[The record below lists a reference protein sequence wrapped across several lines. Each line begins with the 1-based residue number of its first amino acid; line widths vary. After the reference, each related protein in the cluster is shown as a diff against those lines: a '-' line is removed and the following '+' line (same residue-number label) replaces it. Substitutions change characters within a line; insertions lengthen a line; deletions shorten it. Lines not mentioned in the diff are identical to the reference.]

1 MINKQSFYFIPVA
14 FFAVLGL
21 FTSLVHYHSEGL
33 GCLDHAEEAHLVQ
46 TEDFCPISTLVSD
59 DDFSTPVTFEVLLTS
74 EDQII
79 LYDSEEEIDNFIA
92 SKSGR
97 SPPFIA

>member
-1 MINKQSFYFIPVA
+1 MTNKRSFYFIPVA

-33 GCLDHAEEAHLVQ
+33 ECLDHAEEAHLVQ
-46 TEDFCPISTLVSD
+46 TEDFCPVSTLVTD
-59 DDFSTPVTFEVLLTS
+59 DDFSTPFTFDILLSS
-74 EDQII
+74 EDEII
-79 LYDSEEEIDNFIA
+79 QYYSEEEIDSFIA

-97 SPPFIA
+97 SPPSMA